1 MRTKVEELLTDVN
14 DNTHAL
20 FAEGFDDAIIGVDID
35 SERVVYDKDKMI
47 ELLVAE
53 GMKPTD
59 AIEYLEFNVWGA
71 YVGVH
76 TPIYVDTLQ
85 HDI

>member
-1 MRTKVEELLTDVN
+1 MRIKVEELLTDIN
-14 DNTHAL
+14 ENTHAL
-20 FAEGFDDAIIGVDID
+20 FAEGFDAAIIGVDID
-35 SERVVYDKDKMI
+35 AERVVYDKDKMVDI
-47 ELLVAE
+47 LVEE
-53 GMKPTD
+53 GMDPTD
-59 AIEYLEFNVWGA
+59 AIEHLEFNVWGA